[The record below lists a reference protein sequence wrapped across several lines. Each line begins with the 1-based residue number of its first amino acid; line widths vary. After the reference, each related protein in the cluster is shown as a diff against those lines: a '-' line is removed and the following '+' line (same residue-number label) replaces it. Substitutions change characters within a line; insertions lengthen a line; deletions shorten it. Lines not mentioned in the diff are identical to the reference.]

1 MIHLY
6 LNTFDSNK
14 WLKQINILA
23 VIIQNMLIV
32 KYRVTLVDDFQR
44 DPFTDSTRCLGR
56 TNRILVVIDIK
67 RHLATQNTRH
77 EKT

>member
-1 MIHLY
+1 
-6 LNTFDSNK
+6 
-14 WLKQINILA
+14 
-23 VIIQNMLIV
+23 MLIV

-67 RHLATQNTRH
+67 RHLTTQNTRH

>member
-1 MIHLY
+1 
-6 LNTFDSNK
+6 
-14 WLKQINILA
+14 
-23 VIIQNMLIV
+23 MLIV

-56 TNRILVVIDIK
+56 TNCILVVIDIK

-77 EKT
+77 EFKTHCHYLCPLCYNKN

>member
-1 MIHLY
+1 MIR
-6 LNTFDSNK
+6 
-14 WLKQINILA
+14 
-23 VIIQNMLIV
+23 NMLIV

>member
-1 MIHLY
+1 
-6 LNTFDSNK
+6 
-14 WLKQINILA
+14 
-23 VIIQNMLIV
+23 MLIV

-56 TNRILVVIDIK
+56 TNCILVVIDIK

-77 EKT
+77 EKNVNKFKTHCHYLCPLCYNKN